1 MLEVQ
6 IFLFV
11 LNLWA
16 SCDISKRLYQMEV
29 EFRFG
34 TYEGDWLPD
43 DPRKSENSKW
53 LDYCK
58 FGGIDDK

>member
-1 MLEVQ
+1 
-6 IFLFV
+6 
-11 LNLWA
+11 
-16 SCDISKRLYQMEV
+16 MEV